1 MSVVKYR
8 EKHYFQISN
17 VTIAIPPLD
26 GVVYLLRPENEKKKK
41 RSQQTFGFCGS
52 VLSRN
57 MPTLV

>member
-41 RSQQTFGFCGS
+41 KG
-52 VLSRN
+52 LSRH
-57 MPTLV
+57 LDFVEVF